1 MVTDSRPTKP
11 EISHSLPPCFFFP
24 HFQYA
29 LSLAFFTASLAKAQ
43 LQISA
48 VVDGPLT
55 GGYPKAVE
63 LVACS
68 DISDLSIYGLESA
81 NNGNG
86 SKGAA
91 EFTFPSGSASAGDF
105 IYISKE
111 ADLFKD
117 FFGFAPDFLDFAANI
132 NGDDAIVLYKNGAV
146 IDLFGETDI
155 DGTGQP
161 WEYMDGWA
169 ARVNQ
174 RASSVTFDL
183 NDWMFS
189 GKNALDGATTNAASA
204 KPVPVKMNICG
215 DSSGP
220 GPDPDG
226 PGTGPEVPDPEPEPE
241 PEPNMF
247 TIMDIQGR

>member
-1 MVTDSRPTKP
+1 
-11 EISHSLPPCFFFP
+11 LPPCFFFP

-29 LSLAFFTASLAKAQ
+29 LTLAFFTASLAQAQ

-55 GGYPKAVE
+55 GGLPKAVE

-81 NNGNG
+81 NNGG
-86 SKGAA
+86 GAKAA

-105 IYISKE
+105 IYISVE
-111 ADLFKD
+111 ADQFRN
-117 FFGFAPDFLDFAANI
+117 FFGFAPNFEDSAANI
-132 NGDDAIVLYKNGAV
+132 NGDDAIVLYKNGAI
-146 IDLFGETDI
+146 IDVFGETTT

-161 WEYMDGWA
+161 WEYSDGWA

-183 NDWMFS
+183 NDWTFS
-189 GKNALDGATTNAASA
+189 GKDALDGVTTNAASLT
-204 KPVPVKMNICG
+204 PVPVKMNMCG

-220 GPDPDG
+220 GPDPDV
-226 PGTGPEVPDPEPEPE
+226 PDTDTDPEVPDTDPEVPEPEPS
-241 PEPNMF
+241 MF